1 MDRKA
6 WIVVSICAILLA
18 VNYYYLE
25 GNAKILRE
33 AKLAEQAE
41 KEAQDAKKNPAEKI
55 PSVTVKPRPIP
66 EDIGTEE
73 SHEIATPFSVFTLSN
88 LEGGIVQNKF
98 LEEKAF
104 SGDGL
109 ITMNDLGLNRIGAI
123 TKISGE
129 SLEKG
134 YYDPDESRKSETSIT
149 YKGPLSNNLIAQKTW
164 TVVEEE
170 SAGSPYRLQFK
181 LVLENT
187 TNGEISLKDVA
198 IFNGSA
204 APTYEDER
212 PNYLNF
218 FWNENGN
225 YDSETTGYFSYILSE
240 QTPPSFAQAS
250 SKACSSP
257 GWKTNSLRPSS
268 PRKNPTP
275 RPSVPSR

>member
-134 YYDPDESRKSETSIT
+134 YYEP
-149 YKGPLSNNLIAQKTW
+149 
-164 TVVEEE
+164 
-170 SAGSPYRLQFK
+170 
-181 LVLENT
+181 
-187 TNGEISLKDVA
+187 
-198 IFNGSA
+198 
-204 APTYEDER
+204 
-212 PNYLNF
+212 
-218 FWNENGN
+218 
-225 YDSETTGYFSYILSE
+225 
-240 QTPPSFAQAS
+240 
-250 SKACSSP
+250 
-257 GWKTNSLRPSS
+257 
-268 PRKNPTP
+268 
-275 RPSVPSR
+275 